1 MKHRT
6 TVLSILWLL
15 LTAWYAAA
23 FEPTFSLE
31 GYGRADL
38 YSGDGELYGT
48 AGVSAEAGQRNLFDR
63 GYWSWYAAG
72 NIERYLDGLQKT
84 VDSEQLAAD
93 LRLTRGHYAIDVSST
108 LDLSAS
114 SLQNGS
120 TIEPG
125 WSGSLLYLPVSS
137 PFFANIDYKGYWV
150 YQELN
155 NDDRLSHDLSLTAG
169 WDYSLRLGL
178 FLTAGA
184 AFSEYSD
191 YYLLDAANQETSSQ
205 RSDRRFYGELGF
217 EGLAGYF
224 TDWEGVL
231 YGEYTDS
238 NANRWISGSS
248 SLENESED
256 SWAAGAEWGLN
267 WSPSRTTQ
275 YEIEAFLDYRE
286 YLHRTALDS
295 SEISTGEQL
304 TVTKTGASLN
314 TSWTD
319 DNTLFWNLNIT
330 VFRSFSRDP
339 EFNTWNFGLQA
350 GVEYTF

>member
-1 MKHRT
+1 MKHKKA
-6 TVLSILWLL
+6 VLSILWLF
-15 LTAWYAAA
+15 LTAWSAAA
-23 FEPTFSLE
+23 FEPTYSLE

-38 YSGDGELYGT
+38 YSGSEELYGA
-48 AGVSAEAGQRNLFDR
+48 AGISAEAGQRNLFDR

-93 LRLTRGHYAIDVSST
+93 LRLTKGNYAIDVSST

-120 TIEPG
+120 TLEPG
-125 WSGSLLYLPVSS
+125 WSGSLLYLPDAS
-137 PFFANIDYKGYWV
+137 PFFASIDYSGYWI

-155 NDDRLSHDLSLTAG
+155 DEDGIAHDFSLTAG
-169 WDYSLRLGL
+169 WDFSLRLGM
-178 FLTAGA
+178 FMSAGA
-184 AFSEYSD
+184 AASEYSE
-191 YYLLDAANQETSSQ
+191 YYLLDASNQETTSKRKDS
-205 RSDRRFYGELGF
+205 RWYGELGF

-224 TDWEGVL
+224 TDWEGIL
-231 YGEYTDS
+231 YGEYLDS

-248 SLENESED
+248 SLEDESED
-256 SWAAGAEWGLN
+256 SWAAGAEWEVN

-275 YEIEAFLDYRE
+275 YGIEAFLDYRG

-295 SEISTGEQL
+295 SETSTGEQL

-314 TSWTD
+314 TSWTV
-319 DNTLFWNLNIT
+319 DNALFWNLNIT
-330 VFRSFSRDP
+330 VFRSFSLDP
-339 EFNTWNFGLQA
+339 EFDTWNFGVQA
-350 GVEYTF
+350 GAEYTF